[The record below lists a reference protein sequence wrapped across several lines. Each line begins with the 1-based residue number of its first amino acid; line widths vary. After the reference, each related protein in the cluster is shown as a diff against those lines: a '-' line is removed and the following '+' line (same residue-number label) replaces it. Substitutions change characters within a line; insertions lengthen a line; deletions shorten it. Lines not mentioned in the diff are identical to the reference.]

1 MVTIQTAEN
10 ALKTVYLGVVSDQ
23 LNLNSNPLLAKIKQS
38 TADVWGKE
46 IRKLAPYG
54 INGGIGAGTED
65 GNLPLANG
73 NSYVQ
78 FVSTLKNLYGTI
90 EISDK
95 AIRASENNSGAFV
108 NLLNAEMEGLIKAS
122 NFNLSRMLYGDGSG
136 LLIKK
141 YTHTMGKNFIVAD
154 TTKGDDVRNF
164 MEGMVLSIYNVN
176 DEDYKT
182 GGIHFKV
189 TKVDRATN
197 TVYFD
202 TSFASQ
208 LDPDEDFFVIQGSY
222 NLEIT
227 GLGKIFETTGSLY
240 GVDRGTH
247 SWMNAYTKG
256 TVGEITEVKIQ
267 TAIDELEEVTGS
279 VVDFI
284 TCSSGVK
291 RAFQQHLSTYKRN
304 LDVMDLNGGYK
315 AISYNGIPLISDRF
329 VQKDTMYLLNSKEFT
344 LHQLCDW
351 QWLEGDDGR
360 IIRQTAGK
368 PTYTA
373 TLVKYADLICDKPN
387 GQAKLTGITTA

>member
-1 MVTIQTAEN
+1 
-10 ALKTVYLGVVSDQ
+10 
-23 LNLNSNPLLAKIKQS
+23 
-38 TADVWGKE
+38 
-46 IRKLAPYG
+46 
-54 INGGIGAGTED
+54 
-65 GNLPLANG
+65 
-73 NSYVQ
+73 
-78 FVSTLKNLYGTI
+78 
-90 EISDK
+90 
-95 AIRASENNSGAFV
+95 
-108 NLLNAEMEGLIKAS
+108 
-122 NFNLSRMLYGDGSG
+122 
-136 LLIKK
+136 
-141 YTHTMGKNFIVAD
+141 
-154 TTKGDDVRNF
+154 
-164 MEGMVLSIYNVN
+164 
-176 DEDYKT
+176 
-182 GGIHFKV
+182 
-189 TKVDRATN
+189 
-197 TVYFD
+197 
-202 TSFASQ
+202 
-208 LDPDEDFFVIQGSY
+208 
-222 NLEIT
+222 
-227 GLGKIFETTGSLY
+227 
-240 GVDRGTH
+240 
-247 SWMNAYTKG
+247 MNAYSKDKI
-256 TVGEITEVKIQ
+256 GEITEVKIQ